1 MFSKTCEYGLR
12 ACVFI
17 AVESSEGHKLGIQE
31 IAKEIESPMYF
42 TGKILQ
48 NLVKA
53 KIINSVKGP
62 NGGFFL
68 AEDSGPVPLI
78 RILEVLG
85 CDSFFY
91 QCGLGLKNCSDKHP
105 CPLHSSFKY
114 YREGLLALMT
124 STTVQQLA
132 REILNGNGNILNGII
147 PVSGAMEKTTASQPG
162 NARKK
167 RNH

>member
-1 MFSKTCEYGLR
+1 MFSKTCEYALR

-17 AVESSEGHKLGIQE
+17 AIGSADGKKLGIQE

-53 KIINSVKGP
+53 KIISSTKGP

-68 AEDSGPVPLI
+68 SPSAKPIPVI
-78 RILEVLG
+78 SILEVLG
-85 CDSFFY
+85 CDAFFHR
-91 QCGLGLKNCSDKHP
+91 CALGLKDCSDTHP
-105 CPLHSSFKY
+105 CPIHNEFKP
-114 YREGLLALMT
+114 YREGLLELLT

-132 REILNGNGNILNGII
+132 GEIRNGNGHII
-147 PVSGAMEKTTASQPG
+147 NVNMNMSSMTKV
-162 NARKK
+162 
-167 RNH
+167 

>member
-17 AVESSEGHKLGIQE
+17 AIKSEKGRRLGIQE

-53 KIINSVKGP
+53 RIISSAKGP
-62 NGGFFL
+62 NGGFYFSPD
-68 AEDSGPVPLI
+68 AAHVPLI

-85 CDSFFY
+85 CDSFFH
-91 QCGLGLKNCSDKHP
+91 QCALGLQDCSDSHP
-105 CPLHSSFKY
+105 CPMHHEFKPF
-114 YREGLLALMT
+114 REGLLELLT
-124 STTVQQLA
+124 NTTIQQLA
-132 REILNGNGNILNGII
+132 ADIRLGKGYITNLNIL
-147 PVSGAMEKTTASQPG
+147 
-162 NARKK
+162 KK
-167 RNH
+167 